1 MDIIQIV
8 HKGNV
13 FNVIILV
20 LHVMEQQQITALPVL
35 QENIYQVLL
44 EHAMIVMEVVLLVLI
59 QDQII
64 VLLVKIQLDI

>member
-1 MDIIQIV
+1 M